1 MTSSVPGW
9 LAWPL
14 VVAMAAVIA
23 VRYRWFNTTLYDTYF
38 NNTLLLMLIA
48 QLLRER
54 VAEDLL
60 DRNRLLS
67 ITAAQHLSLLLVFFM
82 AGEFMGFITRWSGLS
97 PEQTRARHRY
107 HRLAATVLAAAF
119 FAVTTRAR
127 IHGQLLEV
135 SGGWDNVIAW
145 GLYAVLPVALAMQI
159 ISMCMREIRRPDA
172 KQRER
177 IVAGAAIPIAV
188 AIGIT
193 TTVAMFLEL
202 FEELGWAHTLDYR
215 LTTHAYIFFWEAI
228 GTAAVA
234 AIPIVLAV
242 VAYLGWDSTSRMWC
256 RLQRIRSDMLT
267 AVPDAGLEI
276 AFNSCGRRKT
286 ALELHQT
293 TVQIRDAILRL
304 RPYYPGLGGTE
315 SAAFLREY
323 SVPPKQNAEA
333 VAALQLAAAV
343 RAKDGGVGPSTEATE
358 IVRSRSTTLDEET
371 RELLA
376 LSRWWPRAR
385 AYVDQ
390 LSETPPT
397 PTVNDQR
404 R

>member
-177 IVAGAAIPIAV
+177 IVAGSAIPIAV

-267 AVPDAGLEI
+267 AVSDAGFEI

-304 RPYYPGLGGTE
+304 RPYSPGLGGTE

-343 RAKDGGVGPSTEATE
+343 RAKEGGVGPSTEATE

>member
-177 IVAGAAIPIAV
+177 IVAGSAIPIAV

-267 AVPDAGLEI
+267 AVSDAGFEI

-343 RAKDGGVGPSTEATE
+343 RAKEGGVGPSTEATE

>member
-177 IVAGAAIPIAV
+177 IVAGSAIPIAV

-267 AVPDAGLEI
+267 AVPDAGFEI

>member
-177 IVAGAAIPIAV
+177 IVAGSAIPIAV

-267 AVPDAGLEI
+267 AVSDAGFEI

-343 RAKDGGVGPSTEATE
+343 RAKEGGVGPSTEATE

-376 LSRWWPRAR
+376 ISRWWPRAR

>member
-14 VVAMAAVIA
+14 IVAMAAIIA

-38 NNTLLLMLIA
+38 NNTLLLMLFA

-54 VAEDLL
+54 VVEDLL
-60 DRNRLLS
+60 DRNGLLS

-119 FAVTTRAR
+119 FVVTTRAR

-145 GLYAVLPVALAMQI
+145 GLYAVLPVALAVQI

-177 IVAGAAIPIAV
+177 IVAGSAIPIAV

-234 AIPIVLAV
+234 AIPVVLAV
-242 VAYLGWDSTSRMWC
+242 VAYLGWDSTSRVWR
-256 RLQRIRSDMLT
+256 RLQRIRSDMLI
-267 AVPDAGLEI
+267 AVPDAGFEI

-304 RPYYPGLGGTE
+304 RPYYPGLGGTQ

-343 RAKDGGVGPSTEATE
+343 RAKDGGVGPSTEVTE
-358 IVRSRSTTLDEET
+358 IVRSRSATLDEET

-385 AYVDQ
+385 AYVKQ
-390 LSETPPT
+390 FSETPPT

>member
-145 GLYAVLPVALAMQI
+145 GLYAVLPVVLAMQI

-177 IVAGAAIPIAV
+177 IVAGSAIPIAV

-267 AVPDAGLEI
+267 AVPDAGFEI

-323 SVPPKQNAEA
+323 SVPPKQNVEA

>member
-60 DRNRLLS
+60 DRNRLLG

-177 IVAGAAIPIAV
+177 IVAGSAIPIAV

-267 AVPDAGLEI
+267 AVSDAGFEI

-343 RAKDGGVGPSTEATE
+343 RAKEGGVGPSTEATE

>member
-177 IVAGAAIPIAV
+177 IVAGSAIPIAV

-267 AVPDAGLEI
+267 AVSDAGFEI

-304 RPYYPGLGGTE
+304 RPYYPGLDGTE

-333 VAALQLAAAV
+333 VAALQLEAAV
-343 RAKDGGVGPSTEATE
+343 RAKEGGVGPSTEATE

>member
-177 IVAGAAIPIAV
+177 IVAGSAIPIAV

-267 AVPDAGLEI
+267 AVSDAGFEI

-293 TVQIRDAILRL
+293 TVRSVTRSCGYAPTTPASAGQSQLHSCVNIRCRLNRTQKPSLRCSW
-304 RPYYPGLGGTE
+304 RPRSGRKR
-315 SAAFLREY
+315 AA
-323 SVPPKQNAEA
+323 
-333 VAALQLAAAV
+333 
-343 RAKDGGVGPSTEATE
+343 
-358 IVRSRSTTLDEET
+358 
-371 RELLA
+371 
-376 LSRWWPRAR
+376 
-385 AYVDQ
+385 
-390 LSETPPT
+390 
-397 PTVNDQR
+397 
-404 R
+404 

>member
-177 IVAGAAIPIAV
+177 IVAGSAIPIAV

-242 VAYLGWDSTSRMWC
+242 VAYLGWDSTSRMRC

-267 AVPDAGLEI
+267 AVPDAGFEI